1 LKLLENVL
9 ELLEIGHMDATD
21 ATGRNR
27 PVVTIRTA
35 TVRGEPRFVVFSKI
49 NGVEKRE
56 FFRSQVEARVHQRA
70 VMDKL
75 MTRGTD
81 AFKDAAGMTV
91 EKGWK
96 EFCLV
101 RIPKLKEGNHVR
113 LLKWWWGHFVAKYG
127 AMDLND
133 VKPVHIDAF
142 LTRPEWNG
150 TTANQ
155 GFVYLRLVFNWLVR
169 YELAAANPVLKIDVP
184 KAAPEHHL
192 LTLAEV
198 KKLLSLTKQNVRL
211 RAWIVLGLFGGMRI
225 SEVWRCRPEHIEQ
238 TEIFVPFRKSTDAKP
253 RPRFVPIL
261 PALTRNLPKKW
272 DEINE
277 DIIKR
282 ERTELAHAMGWQ
294 EWPQNCL
301 RHTAASMHRAMWQD
315 SAKTAYF
322 LGHSS
327 PRMVEDRYARGV
339 RQNEAKAFWAL

>member
-1 LKLLENVL
+1 MGENA
-9 ELLEIGHMDATD
+9 IMNATD
-21 ATGRNR
+21 ATGRNK
-27 PVVTIRTA
+27 PIITLRTA
-35 TVRGEPRFVVFSKI
+35 TVRGEQRHVVFSRI
-49 NGVEKRE
+49 AGVEKRT
-56 FFRSQVEARVHQRA
+56 FFKTRLEARMAHDA
-70 VMDKL
+70 LLEKL
-75 MTRGTD
+75 ETGGTD
-81 AFKDAAGMTV
+81 AFKKSAGMTV
-91 EKGWK
+91 EKGWQ
-96 EFCLV
+96 EFQLV
-101 RIPKLKEGNHVR
+101 RMPKLKEGNHTR
-113 LLKWWWGHFVAKYG
+113 LLKWWWGHFVQKYG
-127 AMDLND
+127 ALDLND
-133 VKPVHIDAF
+133 IKPVHIEAF
-142 LTRPEWNG
+142 LSHPGWSE

-169 YELAAANPVLKIDVP
+169 YELAAANPALKIDTP

-192 LTLAEV
+192 LTVQEV
-198 KKLLSLTKQNVRL
+198 KKLLTLTKKKTRL

-238 TEIFVPFRKSTDAKP
+238 TEIFVPIRKSTDPKP

-272 DEINE
+272 DELGE

-301 RHTAASMHRAMWQD
+301 RHTAASMHRAMWKD

>member
-1 LKLLENVL
+1 MLENAN
-9 ELLEIGHMDATD
+9 MDATD

-27 PVVTIRTA
+27 PVVTIREA
-35 TVRGEPRFVVFSKI
+35 NVRGEHRFVVFSKI
-49 NGVEKRE
+49 NGVAKRE

-70 VMDKL
+70 VVDKL

-96 EFCLV
+96 EFSLV
-101 RIPKLKEGNHVR
+101 RMPKLKDGSHTR
-113 LLKWWWGHFVAKYG
+113 LLKWWWGHFVEKYG

-133 VKPVHIDAF
+133 IKAVHIDAF
-142 LTRPEWNG
+142 LTRSEWNG

-155 GFVYLRLVFNWLVR
+155 GFVYLRLVWNWLVR
-169 YELAAANPVLKIDVP
+169 YELASANPVLKIDTP

-192 LTLAEV
+192 LTVADV
-198 KKLLSLTKQNVRL
+198 RKLLQLTAKNTRL
-211 RAWIVLGLFGGMRI
+211 RAWLVLGLFGGMRI
-225 SEVWRCRPEHIEQ
+225 SEVWRCRPEHIEKE
-238 TEIFVPFRKSTDAKP
+238 EIFVPIRKSTDPKP

-261 PALTRNLPKKW
+261 PALRKHLPKKW

-282 ERTELAHAMGWQ
+282 DRTGLAQAMGWQ

-301 RHTAASMHRAMWQD
+301 RHTGASMHRAMWKD

-327 PRMVEDRYARGV
+327 PRMGEEKYARAV
-339 RQNEAKAFWAL
+339 REKEAKAFWLI

>member
-1 LKLLENVL
+1 MLESGN
-9 ELLEIGHMDATD
+9 MDATD

-27 PVVTIRTA
+27 PVVTIREA
-35 TVRGEPRFVVFSKI
+35 NVRGEHRFVVFSKI
-49 NGVEKRE
+49 NGVAKRE

-75 MTRGTD
+75 LTRGTD

-96 EFCLV
+96 EFTLV
-101 RIPKLKEGNHVR
+101 RIPKLKEGNHTR
-113 LLKWWWGHFVAKYG
+113 LLNWWWGHFVEKYG

-133 VKPVHIDAF
+133 IKPVHIEAF
-142 LTRPEWNG
+142 LSRPGWSG
-150 TTANQ
+150 TTAQQ
-155 GFVYLRLVFNWLVR
+155 GFVYLRLVWNWLVR
-169 YELAAANPVLKIDVP
+169 YELAAANPVLKIDTP

-192 LTLAEV
+192 LTVADV
-198 KKLLSLTKQNVRL
+198 RKLLKLTSENHRL
-211 RAWIVLGLFGGMRI
+211 RAWLVLGLFGGMRI
-225 SEVWRCRPEHIEQ
+225 SEVWRCRPEHIEKE
-238 TEIFVPFRKSTDAKP
+238 EIFVPIRKSTDPKP

-261 PALTRNLPKKW
+261 PALRRHLPKKW

-282 ERTELAHAMGWQ
+282 DRTELAQAMGWK

-301 RHTAASMHRAMWQD
+301 RHTGASMHRAMWKD
-315 SAKTAYF
+315 SAKSAYF

-327 PRMVEDRYARGV
+327 PKMVEEKYARAV
-339 RQNEAKAFWAL
+339 RQADAKAFWAL